1 MSNTHLNMSQA
12 AQAAGIT
19 RRTLYNHVKQGKV
32 TALRD
37 KKNNTVIDVSE
48 LIRAYGN
55 VSLPVKKIPTVTHRE
70 NTQESFPSEQLQT
83 MQKDITELKLA
94 VTHMLE
100 DKTARE
106 SERKQYE
113 EERQKYQEEISML
126 NEKLE
131 RERKKGFWAR
141 LRGER

>member
-1 MSNTHLNMSQA
+1 MSNTQLNMSQA

-32 TALRD
+32 TTSRD
-37 KKNNTVIDVSE
+37 EKNNPVVDVAE

-55 VSLPVKKIPTVTHRE
+55 VSLPVKKIPTVTHRKNAQE
-70 NTQESFPSEQLQT
+70 NFPSEQLQA
-83 MQKDITELKLA
+83 MQKEIAELKLA

-113 EERQKYQEEISML
+113 EEISTL

-141 LRGER
+141 LLG

>member
-1 MSNTHLNMSQA
+1 MSNTQLNMSQA

-32 TALRD
+32 TTSRD
-37 KKNNTVIDVSE
+37 KKNNPVIDVSE

-55 VSLPVKKIPTVTHRE
+55 VSLPVKKIPTATHRE
-70 NTQESFPSEQLQT
+70 NTQLNFPSEQLQA
-83 MQKDITELKLA
+83 MQKEITELKLA

-113 EERQKYQEEISML
+113 EERRKYQEEISML

-141 LRGER
+141 LRG

>member
-1 MSNTHLNMSQA
+1 MSNTQLNMSQA

-32 TALRD
+32 TTSRD
-37 KKNNTVIDVSE
+37 EKNNPVVDVSE

-70 NTQESFPSEQLQT
+70 NTQENFPSEQLQA
-83 MQKDITELKLA
+83 MQKEIEELKLA

-106 SERKQYE
+106 SERKQHE
-113 EERQKYQEEISML
+113 EERRKYQEEISTL

-141 LRGER
+141 LKG

>member
-1 MSNTHLNMSQA
+1 MSNTQLNMSQA

-32 TALRD
+32 TTSRD
-37 KKNNTVIDVSE
+37 KKNNPVIDVSE

-70 NTQESFPSEQLQT
+70 NTQENFPSEHFQA
-83 MQKDITELKLA
+83 MQKDIAELKQA

-113 EERQKYQEEISML
+113 EERRKYQEEISTL

-131 RERKKGFWAR
+131 RERKRGFWAR
-141 LRGER
+141 LRG

>member
-1 MSNTHLNMSQA
+1 MSNTQLNMSQA

-32 TALRD
+32 TTSRD
-37 KKNNTVIDVSE
+37 KKNNPVIDVSE

-55 VSLPVKKIPTVTHRE
+55 VSLPVKKIPTITHRE
-70 NTQESFPSEQLQT
+70 NTQENFPSEQLQA
-83 MQKDITELKLA
+83 MQKEIAELKLA

-100 DKTARE
+100 DKKARE

-113 EERQKYQEEISML
+113 EDRRKYQEEISTL
-126 NEKLE
+126 NVKLE

-141 LRGER
+141 LRG

>member
-1 MSNTHLNMSQA
+1 MSNTQLNMSQA

-32 TALRD
+32 TTSRD
-37 KKNNTVIDVSE
+37 KKNNPIIDVSE

-70 NTQESFPSEQLQT
+70 NTQENFSSEQLQT
-83 MQKDITELKLA
+83 MQKEIAELKLA
-94 VTHMLE
+94 VMHMLE

-113 EERQKYQEEISML
+113 EERRKYQEEISTL
-126 NEKLE
+126 NQKLE
-131 RERKKGFWAR
+131 QERKKGFWAR
-141 LRGER
+141 LRG

>member
-1 MSNTHLNMSQA
+1 MSNTQLNMSQA

-32 TALRD
+32 TTSRD
-37 KKNNTVIDVSE
+37 KKNNPVIDVSE

-55 VSLPVKKIPTVTHRE
+55 VSLPVKKIPTITHRE
-70 NTQESFPSEQLQT
+70 NTQENFPSEQLQA
-83 MQKDITELKLA
+83 MQKEIAELKLA

-100 DKTARE
+100 DKKARE

-113 EERQKYQEEISML
+113 EDRRKYQEEISTL

-141 LRGER
+141 LRG

>member
-1 MSNTHLNMSQA
+1 MSNTQLNMSQA

-32 TALRD
+32 TTSRD
-37 KKNNTVIDVSE
+37 EKNNPVVDVSE

-55 VSLPVKKIPTVTHRE
+55 VSLSVKKIPTMTHRK
-70 NTQESFPSEQLQT
+70 NTQENFSSEQLQA
-83 MQKDITELKLA
+83 MQKEIAELKRA

-113 EERQKYQEEISML
+113 EERRKYQEEISAL

-141 LRGER
+141 LRG

>member
-1 MSNTHLNMSQA
+1 MSNTQLNMSQA
-12 AQAAGIT
+12 AQAVGIT

-32 TALRD
+32 TTSRD
-37 KKNNTVIDVSE
+37 KKNNPVIDVSE

-55 VSLPVKKIPTVTHRE
+55 VSLPVKKIPTIIHRV
-70 NTQESFPSEQLQT
+70 NTQENFPSEQLQA
-83 MQKDITELKLA
+83 MQKEIAELKLA

-100 DKTARE
+100 DKKARE

-113 EERQKYQEEISML
+113 EERRKYQEEISTL

-141 LRGER
+141 LRG

>member
-1 MSNTHLNMSQA
+1 MSNTQLNMSQA

-32 TALRD
+32 TTSRD
-37 KKNNTVIDVSE
+37 KKNNPVIDVSE
-48 LIRAYGN
+48 LIRVYGN
-55 VSLPVKKIPTVTHRE
+55 ISLPVKKMPTVTHRK
-70 NTQESFPSEQLQT
+70 NTQENFPSEQLQT
-83 MQKDITELKLA
+83 MQKEIAELKLA

-113 EERQKYQEEISML
+113 EERRKYQEEINML

-131 RERKKGFWAR
+131 RERKKGLWAR
-141 LRGER
+141 LRG

>member
-1 MSNTHLNMSQA
+1 MSNTQLNMSQA

-32 TALRD
+32 TTSRD
-37 KKNNTVIDVSE
+37 KKNNPVIDVSE

-55 VSLPVKKIPTVTHRE
+55 VSLPAKKIPMLTHRE
-70 NTQESFPSEQLQT
+70 NTQEIFPSEQLQE
-83 MQKDITELKLA
+83 MQKEIAELKLA

-113 EERQKYQEEISML
+113 EERRKYQEEICTL

-141 LRGER
+141 LRG

>member
-1 MSNTHLNMSQA
+1 MSNTQLNMSQA

-32 TALRD
+32 TTSRD
-37 KKNNTVIDVSE
+37 KKNNPVIDVSE
-48 LIRAYGN
+48 LIRVYGN

-70 NTQESFPSEQLQT
+70 NTQVNFSSEQLQA
-83 MQKDITELKLA
+83 MQKEIAELKLA
-94 VTHMLE
+94 VTNMLE

-113 EERQKYQEEISML
+113 EDRRKYQEELSTL

-141 LRGER
+141 LKG

>member
-1 MSNTHLNMSQA
+1 MSNTQLNMSQA

-32 TALRD
+32 TTSRD
-37 KKNNTVIDVSE
+37 KKNNPVIDVSE

-55 VSLPVKKIPTVTHRE
+55 VSLPVKKIPKVTHHE
-70 NTQESFPSEQLQT
+70 NTQVNFPSEQLQT
-83 MQKDITELKLA
+83 MQKEIEELKLA

-113 EERQKYQEEISML
+113 EERRKYQEEISTL

-141 LRGER
+141 LRG

>member
-1 MSNTHLNMSQA
+1 MSNTQLNMSQA

-32 TALRD
+32 TTSRD
-37 KKNNTVIDVSE
+37 EKNNPVVDVAE

-55 VSLPVKKIPTVTHRE
+55 VSLPVKKIPIVTHRKNAQE
-70 NTQESFPSEQLQT
+70 NFPSEQLQA
-83 MQKDITELKLA
+83 MQKEIAELKLA

-113 EERQKYQEEISML
+113 EEISTL

-141 LRGER
+141 LLG

>member
-1 MSNTHLNMSQA
+1 MSNTQLNMSQA

-32 TALRD
+32 TTSRD
-37 KKNNTVIDVSE
+37 EKNNPVVDVSE

-70 NTQESFPSEQLQT
+70 NTQENFPSEQLQA
-83 MQKDITELKLA
+83 MQKEIEELKLA

-106 SERKQYE
+106 NERKQHE
-113 EERQKYQEEISML
+113 EERRKYQEEISTL

-141 LRGER
+141 LKG

>member
-1 MSNTHLNMSQA
+1 MSNTQLNMSQA

-32 TALRD
+32 TTSRD
-37 KKNNTVIDVSE
+37 EKNNPVVDVSE

-55 VSLPVKKIPTVTHRE
+55 VSLPVKKIPTVTQRE
-70 NTQESFPSEQLQT
+70 NTQGNFPSEQLQA
-83 MQKDITELKLA
+83 MQKEIEELKLA

-106 SERKQYE
+106 SERKQHE
-113 EERQKYQEEISML
+113 EERRKYQEEISTL

-141 LRGER
+141 LRG

>member
-1 MSNTHLNMSQA
+1 MSNTQLNMSQA

-32 TALRD
+32 TTSRD
-37 KKNNTVIDVSE
+37 KKNNPVIDVSE

-70 NTQESFPSEQLQT
+70 NTQENSPSAQLQA
-83 MQKDITELKLA
+83 MQKEIAELRLA

-106 SERKQYE
+106 SERRQYE
-113 EERQKYQEEISML
+113 EERRKHQEEVSML

-131 RERKKGFWAR
+131 RELKKGFWAR
-141 LRGER
+141 LRG

>member
-1 MSNTHLNMSQA
+1 MSNTQLNMSQA

-32 TALRD
+32 TTSRD
-37 KKNNTVIDVSE
+37 KKNNPIIDVSE

-70 NTQESFPSEQLQT
+70 NTQENFSSEQLQT
-83 MQKDITELKLA
+83 MQKEIAELKLA
-94 VTHMLE
+94 VMHMLE

-113 EERQKYQEEISML
+113 EERRKYQEEISTL

-141 LRGER
+141 LKG

>member
-1 MSNTHLNMSQA
+1 MSNTQLNMSQA

-32 TALRD
+32 TTSRD
-37 KKNNTVIDVSE
+37 KKNNPVIDVSE

-55 VSLPVKKIPTVTHRE
+55 VSLPVKKIPTLTHRE
-70 NTQESFPSEQLQT
+70 NTQENFPSEQLEA
-83 MQKDITELKLA
+83 MQREIAELKLA

-113 EERQKYQEEISML
+113 EERRKHQEEINML

-141 LRGER
+141 LRG

>member
-1 MSNTHLNMSQA
+1 MSNTQLNMSQA

-19 RRTLYNHVKQGKV
+19 RRTLYNHVKKGKI
-32 TALRD
+32 TTSRD
-37 KKNNTVIDVSE
+37 KKNNPMIDVSE

-55 VSLPVKKIPTVTHRE
+55 VTLPVKKIPKITHS
-70 NTQESFPSEQLQT
+70 ESTHGNFPSEQLQA
-83 MQKDITELKLA
+83 MQKDIAELRLA

-113 EERQKYQEEISML
+113 EERRKYQEEISML

-131 RERKKGFWAR
+131 RKRKKGFWAR
-141 LRGER
+141 LRG

>member
-1 MSNTHLNMSQA
+1 MSNTQLNMSQA

-32 TALRD
+32 TTSRD
-37 KKNNTVIDVSE
+37 KKNNPVIDVSE

-70 NTQESFPSEQLQT
+70 NTQENFPSEQLQA
-83 MQKDITELKLA
+83 MQKEIAELKLA

-113 EERQKYQEEISML
+113 EERRKYQEEISML

-131 RERKKGFWAR
+131 RECKKGFWAR
-141 LRGER
+141 LRG

>member
-1 MSNTHLNMSQA
+1 MSNTQLNMSQA

-32 TALRD
+32 TTSRD
-37 KKNNTVIDVSE
+37 KKNNPVIDVSE
-48 LIRAYGN
+48 LIRVYGN
-55 VSLPVKKIPTVTHRE
+55 ISLPVKKIPTVTHSE
-70 NTQESFPSEQLQT
+70 NTQENFPSAQLQD
-83 MQKDITELKLA
+83 MQKEIAELKLA

-113 EERQKYQEEISML
+113 EERRKYQEEINML

-141 LRGER
+141 LRG

>member
-1 MSNTHLNMSQA
+1 MSNTQLNMSQA

-32 TALRD
+32 TTSRD
-37 KKNNTVIDVSE
+37 KKNNPVIDVSE

-55 VSLPVKKIPTVTHRE
+55 VSLPVKKIPTVTRRE
-70 NTQESFPSEQLQT
+70 NTQENSQSEQLQT
-83 MQKDITELKLA
+83 MQKEIAELKLA

-113 EERQKYQEEISML
+113 EERRKYQEEIGML

-141 LRGER
+141 LRG

>member
-1 MSNTHLNMSQA
+1 MSNTQLNMSQA
-12 AQAAGIT
+12 AQAVGIT

-32 TALRD
+32 TTSRD
-37 KKNNTVIDVSE
+37 KKNNPVIDVSE

-70 NTQESFPSEQLQT
+70 NTQENFPSEQLQA
-83 MQKDITELKLA
+83 MQKEIAELKLA

-100 DKTARE
+100 DKKARE

-113 EERQKYQEEISML
+113 EERRKYQEEISTL

-141 LRGER
+141 LRG

>member
-1 MSNTHLNMSQA
+1 MSNTQLNMSQA

-32 TALRD
+32 TTSRD
-37 KKNNTVIDVSE
+37 KKNNPVIDVSE

-55 VSLPVKKIPTVTHRE
+55 VSLPVKKIPIVTHRK
-70 NTQESFPSEQLQT
+70 NTQENFSSEQLQA
-83 MQKDITELKLA
+83 MQKEIAELKQA

-106 SERKQYE
+106 TERKQYE
-113 EERQKYQEEISML
+113 EDRRKYQEEISTL

-131 RERKKGFWAR
+131 QERKKGFWAR
-141 LRGER
+141 LRG

>member
-1 MSNTHLNMSQA
+1 MSNTQLNMSQA

-32 TALRD
+32 TTSRD
-37 KKNNTVIDVSE
+37 KKNNPVIDISE

-70 NTQESFPSEQLQT
+70 NTQENLPSAQLQA
-83 MQKDITELKLA
+83 MQKEIAELKLA

-113 EERQKYQEEISML
+113 EERRKHQEEVSML

-141 LRGER
+141 LRG

>member
-1 MSNTHLNMSQA
+1 MSNTQLNMSQA

-32 TALRD
+32 TTSRD
-37 KKNNTVIDVSE
+37 EKNNPVVDVSE

-55 VSLPVKKIPTVTHRE
+55 VSLPVKKIPTVIHRE
-70 NTQESFPSEQLQT
+70 NAQENCPSEQLQA
-83 MQKDITELKLA
+83 MQKEIAELKLA

-113 EERQKYQEEISML
+113 EERRKYQEEISTL

-141 LRGER
+141 LRG

>member
-1 MSNTHLNMSQA
+1 MSNTQLNMSQA

-32 TALRD
+32 TTSRD
-37 KKNNTVIDVSE
+37 KKNNPVIDVSE

-55 VSLPVKKIPTVTHRE
+55 VSLPVKKIPTVTHHE
-70 NTQESFPSEQLQT
+70 NTQKNFPSEQLQT
-83 MQKDITELKLA
+83 MQKEIAELKLA

-113 EERQKYQEEISML
+113 EERRKYQEEISTL

-141 LRGER
+141 LRG

>member
-1 MSNTHLNMSQA
+1 MSNTQLNMSQA

-32 TALRD
+32 TTSRD
-37 KKNNTVIDVSE
+37 KKNNPVIDVSE

-55 VSLPVKKIPTVTHRE
+55 VSLPVKKIPTVAHRE
-70 NTQESFPSEQLQT
+70 NTQENFPSEQLQA
-83 MQKDITELKLA
+83 MHKEIAELKLA

-113 EERQKYQEEISML
+113 EERRKYQEEISSL

-131 RERKKGFWAR
+131 RERKKGFWTR
-141 LRGER
+141 LRG

>member
-1 MSNTHLNMSQA
+1 MSNTQLNMSQA

-32 TALRD
+32 TTSRD
-37 KKNNTVIDVSE
+37 EKNNPVVDVSE

-70 NTQESFPSEQLQT
+70 NAQENFPSEQLQA
-83 MQKDITELKLA
+83 MQKEIAELKLA

-113 EERQKYQEEISML
+113 EERRKYQEEISTL

-131 RERKKGFWAR
+131 REHKKGFWAR
-141 LRGER
+141 LKG

>member
-1 MSNTHLNMSQA
+1 MSNTQLNMSQA

-32 TALRD
+32 TTSRD
-37 KKNNTVIDVSE
+37 KKNNPVIDVSE

-55 VSLPVKKIPTVTHRE
+55 VSLPVKKIPTITHRK
-70 NTQESFPSEQLQT
+70 NTQVNFPSEQLQA
-83 MQKDITELKLA
+83 MQKEIEELKLA

-106 SERKQYE
+106 SEKKQHE
-113 EERQKYQEEISML
+113 EERRKYQEEISTL

-141 LRGER
+141 LKG